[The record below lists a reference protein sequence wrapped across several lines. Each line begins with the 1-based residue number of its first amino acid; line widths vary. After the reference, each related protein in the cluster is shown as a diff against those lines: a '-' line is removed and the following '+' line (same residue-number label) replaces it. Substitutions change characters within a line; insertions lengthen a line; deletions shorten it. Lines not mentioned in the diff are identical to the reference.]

1 MPNQGDGGAVLTR
14 RRVDYWD
21 GRRNFCKSKYAVASG
36 EADQQ
41 RDWADDRWNENQ
53 YCEPVTH
60 GTSPKPRRSFASL
73 ETDMVGF
80 DRE

>member
-1 MPNQGDGGAVLTR
+1 MVVPFLPVAESIIGTVGV
-14 RRVDYWD
+14 
-21 GRRNFCKSKYAVASG
+21 NFCKSKHTVAPG

-41 RDWADDRWNENQ
+41 RNWADDRWNENQ

-80 DRE
+80 DGE